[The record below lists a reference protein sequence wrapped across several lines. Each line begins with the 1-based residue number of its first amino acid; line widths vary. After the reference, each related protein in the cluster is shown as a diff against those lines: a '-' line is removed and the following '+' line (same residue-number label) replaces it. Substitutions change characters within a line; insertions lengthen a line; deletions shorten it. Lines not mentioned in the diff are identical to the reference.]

1 MGKPVGKFQLCL
13 LLCYVTLGKF
23 LDGFGPS
30 YLHFYMT
37 IKIPV
42 TYRLMKTK
50 EDNAHKV
57 LSMILKHIES
67 I

>member
-1 MGKPVGKFQLCL
+1 MRKFQLCL

-23 LDGFGPS
+23 LDDVRPS
-30 YLHFYMT
+30 YLHFYMN

-42 TYRLMKTK
+42 TYRLMKSK
-50 EDNAHKV
+50 GDNVCKV
-57 LSMILKHIES
+57 LSMTLGHIES